1 MNRTRVWVVPLAAA
15 SMGSAM
21 LAALYFAIVS
31 LAETPQHAVDLFLEG
46 LWIVAPILLG
56 FGVQVGLY
64 TALRRTPKPGHGSAA
79 GGGLMGAGGASST
92 IAMAACCAH
101 HVADALPLLGLTAGA
116 ALLAQYRIPFMVVGL
131 ATNLL
136 GIAVLTRQLRR
147 LRSGTPSLAPSLEA
161 A

>member
-1 MNRTRVWVVPLAAA
+1 
-15 SMGSAM
+15 MGSAM

-31 LAETPQHAVDLFLEG
+31 WAESPQHAVDLFLED

-64 TALRRTPKPGHGSAA
+64 TAVRRIQTPGHGSAA
-79 GGGLMGAGGASST
+79 AGGLMGAGGGSST

-136 GIAVLTRQLRR
+136 GIALLTRQLRR
-147 LRSGTPSLAPSLEA
+147 LRAGTPPSLAPSLEA